1 MRYLQARKALEAPFK
16 SVAFYNKCMNISD
29 LFSTTGHF
37 GSLLIKHKKT
47 GHPVF
52 L

>member
-16 SVAFYNKCMNISD
+16 SVAFYNKCMNIRD
-29 LFSTTGHF
+29 LFSTAVHLGCRLT
-37 GSLLIKHKKT
+37 KDKKT
-47 GHPVF
+47 GYPVF